1 MPRGCPFPSHLRD
14 VGTLKN
20 ELEILIMNKELET
33 DFVPLKLDDKLTW
46 ELTSEGGGGRQNNLY
61 VRGTWST
68 IGFCDL
74 LHTSLLWVRDQL
86 LSESRR
92 AQTYSDTP

>member
-46 ELTSEGGGGRQNNLY
+46 
-61 VRGTWST
+61 
-68 IGFCDL
+68 
-74 LHTSLLWVRDQL
+74 DQL
-86 LSESRR
+86 VSESRR